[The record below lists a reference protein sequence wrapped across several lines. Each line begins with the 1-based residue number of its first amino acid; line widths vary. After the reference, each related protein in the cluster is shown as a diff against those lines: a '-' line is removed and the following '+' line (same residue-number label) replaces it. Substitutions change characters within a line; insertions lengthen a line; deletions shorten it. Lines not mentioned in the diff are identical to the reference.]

1 MKTNLFLAGILFL
14 ALVACQKK
22 ENNTLEQVEFEQEF
36 MDEHTAQNSLDW
48 AGEYQGVLPC
58 ADCEGINITVVL
70 NHEGTFYVKN
80 EYLKN
85 DNNKTLESNGLFSW
99 DKTGFIITLE
109 GGEEF
114 RKSYKVVEGALIYLD
129 ENGEQITG
137 DLADRYRL
145 VKK

>member
-1 MKTNLFLAGILFL
+1 MKNNLFIVGILFL

-36 MDEHTAQNSLDW
+36 IEEHTAQNSLDW

-58 ADCEGINITVVL
+58 ADCEGINTTVVL
-70 NHEGTFYVKN
+70 NREGTFFVKN

-85 DNNKTLESNGLFSW
+85 DDNRIIESKGTFSW
-99 DKTGFIITLE
+99 DKTGFIITIE
-109 GGEEF
+109 GSKEF
-114 RKSYKVVEGALIYLD
+114 RRSYKVVEGALIYLD
-129 ENGEQITG
+129 DNGKQITG
-137 DLADRYRL
+137 ALVDHYRL